1 MTYKNNKYLHMKK
14 ILLLFILLAIQLNA
28 QSFIIQGKI
37 QDSNNKA
44 LENATISLLKQKDSS
59 VVNFTGSNN
68 NGSFNFKVPQQKEPT
83 FLQISSDKFRVFS
96 KKYETVNQNIEIGL
110 VKLERDLTSDI
121 EEVKITVSPVKI
133 KKDTVEYNASYL
145 KVNPNDKIDEL
156 LKQIPGVETDDDGK
170 MTVNGKPI
178 NKILINGKPLFNK
191 DGKIAMETIP
201 ADLIKKIQI
210 TTSKTKEERLTGR
223 TPISDSITVNFNI
236 DEKNNKGNIKNF
248 NLGYGTDQRYSVKG
262 LLAKFQQERNF
273 ALIAG
278 FNNINVSDFSVD
290 GFFENN
296 NRNKSANGK
305 TASTGILRTTMIGA
319 NYADKIG
326 DNFDLEKF
334 SLEYKDA
341 ILETYSKTSRTTF
354 LPDYKLDNNSERS
367 GNSDKQTFNFNT
379 DASIAINKSTNITIS
394 TDFSNNSTE
403 NTNESNTFTL
413 RDDALLNSNKSSSR
427 GNSVANVFKPRIGL
441 VRKFEKPNRSL
452 SASVS
457 NTFSENKNT
466 NYQLQETL
474 FYQSPDQ
481 NDSRNQL
488 SKNRNSTNL
497 FSANFKY
504 YEPLS
509 DSAAVS
515 VEVNYDLQKLDKKI
529 VVNDFDAGTNEYS
542 EFNSLLSN
550 TLNQNNSFLN
560 TGIYYNLNKN
570 KYNFRAG
577 TNLSTNKLNINSN
590 YNLQDYSFQK
600 NFVLP
605 EYDLRFNYK
614 FNKTTSLRISNSA
627 NFNIPQV
634 SYLNPYIDI
643 SDPLMTIQGNPNLKS
658 TWQNSTNINFS
669 TMNIARGINFF
680 SRLGFNY
687 TDNDIVNYSFYD
699 DSGKQFSTYENISG
713 NKRAYFSTSL
723 TKTYKWNG
731 NKLDLSPSFA
741 TNYSFRKGFV
751 DATEFSNKIYTL
763 SPRFAV
769 NLNLKDLLNLR
780 ASYGFNY
787 SSSHYT
793 NYRIDKTNTAR
804 QNFSLRLTNYFF
816 NKSLFFSNDF
826 IFSKN
831 TNIAA
836 DFNRNSYFWNSSVNY
851 QFYKKQMMLKL
862 SVNDLLNQRQNAT
875 RTIGDNYVEDRE
887 ELILKRYFMLTLIVN
902 LNSFGGKKN

>member
-1 MTYKNNKYLHMKK
+1 MKK
-14 ILLLFILLAIQLNA
+14 FLLLFILFAIQLSA
-28 QSFIIQGKI
+28 QTYTIEGKVH
-37 QDSNNKA
+37 DSDNKP
-44 LENATISLLKQKDSS
+44 LENVTVSLLKQKDSS
-59 VVNFTGSNN
+59 VVNFTGTNN
-68 NGSFNFKVPQQKEPT
+68 NGSFSFKIPKQKEPT
-83 FLQISSDKFRVFS
+83 FLQISNDKFRMFS
-96 KKYETVNQNIEIGL
+96 KKYETIDQNIEIGL
-110 VKLERDLTSDI
+110 VKLERDLSSDI
-121 EEVKITVSPVKI
+121 EEVKIIASPVKI

-145 KVNPNDKIDEL
+145 KVDPNDKIDKL
-156 LKQIPGVETDDDGK
+156 LEQIPGVETDEDGK

-210 TTSKTKEERLTGR
+210 TTSKTKEEELTGR
-223 TPISDSITVNFNI
+223 TPKSDSLTINFNI

-248 NLGYGTDQRYSVKG
+248 NLGYGTDNRYDVKG
-262 LLAKFQQERNF
+262 LLAKFKQETNF

-278 FNNINVSDFSVD
+278 SNNINISDFSVD

-296 NRNKSANGK
+296 NRNKSANGR
-305 TASTGILRTTMIGA
+305 TASTGILRTSMIGA

-326 DNFDLEKF
+326 DNFDLDKF
-334 SLEYKDA
+334 SLEYKDSN
-341 ILETYSKTSRTTF
+341 LDTYSKTSRTTF
-354 LPDYKLDNNSERS
+354 LPDYKLDNNTERR
-367 GNSDKQTFNFNT
+367 GNSDKKTFSFNT
-379 DASIAINKSTNITIS
+379 DATIALDKRTNVTFSTN
-394 TDFSNNSTE
+394 FSNNTTD
-403 NTNESNTFTL
+403 NTNESSVFTL
-413 RDDALLNSNKSSSR
+413 RDDVLLNSNKSSSL
-427 GNSVANVFKPRIGL
+427 GNNIGNIFKPKIGL
-441 VRKFEKPNRSL
+441 IKKFEKPNRSL

-466 NYQLQETL
+466 NFNLQETI

-481 NDSRNQL
+481 NDYRNQL
-488 SKNRNSTNL
+488 SENKSSNNS
-497 FSANFKY
+497 FSANVKY
-504 YEPLS
+504 YEPVS
-509 DSAAVS
+509 DSATVS
-515 VEVNYDLQKLDKKI
+515 VEVNYDLQKLNKEL
-529 VVNDFDAGTNEYS
+529 VVNDFDAGTNDYS

-550 TLNQNNSFLN
+550 TLNQNNNLLN
-560 TGIYYNLNKN
+560 TGISYNLNKS

-577 TNLSTNKLNINSN
+577 TNLNTTRLNVNSI
-590 YNLQDYSFQK
+590 YNLQDYSFQR

-605 EYDLRFNYK
+605 EYDLMLNYK

-627 NFNIPQV
+627 NFNVPQV

-643 SDPLMTIQGNPNLKS
+643 SDPLITIQGNPDLKS

-669 TMNIARGINFF
+669 TMNIARGINFY

-713 NKRAYFSTSL
+713 NKRANFSTSL

-741 TNYSFRKGFV
+741 ANYSFRKGFV
-751 DATEFSNKIYTL
+751 DATEFTNNIYTL
-763 SPRFAV
+763 SPRFGV
-769 NLNLKDLLNLR
+769 NLNLKDLMNLR
-780 ASYGFNY
+780 ASYGINY
-787 SSSHYT
+787 SSSHYS

-816 NKSLFFSNDF
+816 NKTLFFSNDF
-826 IFSKN
+826 TFTKN
-831 TNIAA
+831 SNIAA

-887 ELILKRYFMLTLIVN
+887 ELILKRYFMLSLIVN
-902 LNSFGGKKN
+902 LNTFGGK